1 LGDRPIDFMGLAIV
15 FLQHAIVQGGFGVCD
30 RLVWEKII
38 SYTENIT
45 IKAISQWEH

>member
-1 LGDRPIDFMGLAIV
+1 MGLAIV
-15 FLQHAIVQGGFGVCD
+15 FLQRAIAQWVFGIGD

-45 IKAISQWEH
+45 IEATSQWEH